1 MANENTTFVLIQNGV
16 GNEEPF
22 RKVFPKSSIISCV
35 TWTGATQ
42 HSPGVISHGD
52 CEDMQIGLF
61 PNPNVDA
68 NVEQSRLKKFA
79 ELLEKGG
86 TTFQIEED
94 IQMKRWEKVIGAM
107 PDQHQLKIDH

>member
-1 MANENTTFVLIQNGV
+1 
-16 GNEEPF
+16 
-22 RKVFPKSSIISCV
+22 
-35 TWTGATQ
+35 
-42 HSPGVISHGD
+42 
-52 CEDMQIGLF
+52 MQIGLF

-94 IQMKRWEKVIGAM
+94 IQIKRWEKVIGAM
-107 PDQHQLKIDH
+107 QIRYQFKTDR